1 MEHVV
6 KHLPSIP
13 KALSSV
19 HTTLK
24 NNNKNSKSSISSC
37 LFLQK
42 PMNSRPEEITHQ
54 LCKDDKASPILVR
67 LRKED
72 QEYKA
77 SLSYMRTC
85 PKIK

>member
-1 MEHVV
+1 M
-6 KHLPSIP
+6 
-13 KALSSV
+13 
-19 HTTLK
+19 
-24 NNNKNSKSSISSC
+24 
-37 LFLQK
+37 
-42 PMNSRPEEITHQ
+42 PEGITHQ

-77 SLSYMRTC
+77 SLGYMRTC

>member
-1 MEHVV
+1 
-6 KHLPSIP
+6 
-13 KALSSV
+13 
-19 HTTLK
+19 
-24 NNNKNSKSSISSC
+24 
-37 LFLQK
+37 
-42 PMNSRPEEITHQ
+42 MNSRPEGITHQ